1 MNEPGT
7 YLRNQKNFI
16 RESVHLLPLDGVLLQ
31 YFAMN
36 STSRDRKT
44 GQGRG
49 GLQGRLGGAWPA
61 KGHWW
66 PAGGKLAAS
75 REASKAAGSRPS
87 MLARGQTVAADLAA
101 QGCRG
106 QHGRP
111 EKLLAWPGKALAG

>member
-1 MNEPGT
+1 
-7 YLRNQKNFI
+7 
-16 RESVHLLPLDGVLLQ
+16 
-31 YFAMN
+31 MN
-36 STSRDRKT
+36 SNSHDRKT